1 MYCTNCGQ
9 KNANGARLCQ
19 RCGAVMGSKEVKGGK
34 GEDVAGFLL
43 GLFLL
48 PLAYLVWTWGSFWA
62 DHEALGSHS
71 GTLTAATLLTTMVTL
86 VAACLFIPARHYE
99 KPLTRRVGFV
109 GGSLSAGL
117 CVAAI
122 GGFVACI
129 VLQVLEFTDNCTEIE
144 YLFFPLVY
152 GGMAASAAALFW
164 ACTYV
169 LMKKTGLMWSRVS
182 LGASVV
188 LALSAICIAIAWCA
202 GK

>member
-9 KNANGARLCQ
+9 ENAEGAGLCQ
-19 RCGAVMGSKEVKGGK
+19 RCGVRMGRGEVKGGK

-48 PLAYLVWTWGSFWA
+48 PLAYLAWNWGNLWA
-62 DHEALGSHS
+62 DHETMGLHS
-71 GTLTAATLLTTMVTL
+71 GILTAATLLTTMVTL

-99 KPLTRRVGFV
+99 KPLTHGVGFV
-109 GGSLSAGL
+109 GVSLSAGL
-117 CVAAI
+117 GVAAI

-129 VLQVLEFTDNCTEIE
+129 VLQVLEFTDKCSEIE
-144 YLFFPLVY
+144 YLFFPIVY

-169 LMKKTGLMWSRVS
+169 LMKKTGLTGSRVS
-182 LGASVV
+182 LGAIVV
-188 LALSAICIAIAWCA
+188 LALCAVCIAIAWYA
-202 GK
+202 ST